1 MLQFQ
6 DVKKWLL
13 AGLAVVCGASSAH
26 AAGLTATIEADRTF
40 LADNDAAVVRVA
52 IRNDSAK
59 DLYVLR
65 WQTPVKGVQGNL
77 FDVRLDGQAVEYTGR
92 LYKHAAP
99 KAEDYLRIP
108 AGGEIGAE
116 VDLSAVYDMSRTGE
130 YTVRYRSVVQ
140 DALSGEGTRIA
151 EASALR
157 EISSNVLSLGV
168 ERDEQGRRLVQE
180 LAQGDSIGGIG
191 HVTGN
196 YLTPSYVSCTSTR
209 QSTLVTALSNAQSI
223 SLKARDY
230 LNNLP
235 STSRSTDTAY
245 KTWFGSYTSS
255 RYATVQSHYTNIYST
270 FTTKT
275 VTFYCDCT
283 DSSYAYVYANQP
295 YKIHLCNAFWNA
307 PMTGIDSKA
316 GTLVHETSHFTVVAG
331 TQDYAYGQ
339 SACKSL
345 AISNPSSAVMNAD
358 SHEYFAETR

>member
-1 MLQFQ
+1 MIRIQ

-13 AGLAVVCGASSAH
+13 VAVAAVCGASSAH
-26 AAGLTATIEADRTF
+26 AAGLSATIEADRTF
-40 LADNDAAVVRVA
+40 LADNDPAVVRVA
-52 IRNDSAK
+52 IRNDSAR

-65 WQTPVKGVQGNL
+65 WQTPVNGIEGNL
-77 FDVRLDGQAVEYTGR
+77 FDVRLEGQTVAYTGR
-92 LYKHAAP
+92 LYKRTTP
-99 KAEDYLRIP
+99 KAEDYVRIP

-116 VDLSAVYDMSRTGE
+116 VDLSAYYDMSRTGE

-140 DALSGEGTRIA
+140 DALSGVGTRISD
-151 EASALR
+151 ASGLR

-168 ERDEQGRRLVQE
+168 ERDERGRLLQQM
-180 LAQGDSIGGIG
+180 AQGTDEDHSIRNT
-191 HVTGN
+191 TGN
-196 YLTPSYVSCTSTR
+196 YLTPSYVSCSSTR
-209 QSTLVTALSNAQSI
+209 QTTLVSALSNAQTIAS
-223 SLKARDY
+223 KARNY

-235 STSRSTDTAY
+235 STSRSTDVAY
-245 KTWFGSYTSS
+245 KTWFGAYTSS
-255 RYATVQSHYTNIYST
+255 RYSTVQTHYNNIYST

-295 YKIHLCNAFWNA
+295 YRIHLCNAFWNA

-345 AISNPSSAVMNAD
+345 AISSPSSAVMNAD

>member
-1 MLQFQ
+1 MIHVK

-13 AGLAVVCGASSAH
+13 VAAAAVCGASSAQ
-26 AAGLTATIEADRTF
+26 AAGVSATIEADRTF
-40 LADNDAAVVRVA
+40 LADADPAVVRVA
-52 IRNDSAK
+52 IHNDSTR

-65 WQTPVKGVQGNL
+65 WQTPLNGVQENL
-77 FDVRLDGQAVEYTGR
+77 FDVRLDGKAVDYTGR
-92 LYKHAAP
+92 LYKRSAP
-99 KAEDYLRIP
+99 RAEDYVRIP
-108 AGGEIGAE
+108 AGGQIGAE
-116 VDLSAVYDMSRTGE
+116 VDLSSVYDMSRTGE
-130 YTVRYRSVVQ
+130 YTVRFRANVQ
-140 DALSGEGTRIA
+140 DALSGVGTRIA
-151 EASALR
+151 DASLR

-168 ERDEQGRRLVQE
+168 ERDERSRAVQQMALGSDE
-180 LAQGDSIGGIG
+180 DHGIRST
-191 HVTGN
+191 TGN
-196 YLTPSYVSCTSTR
+196 YLTPSYVSCSSTR
-209 QSTLVTALSNAQSI
+209 QSTLVSALSNAQTI
-223 SLKARDY
+223 SLRARDY

-235 STSRSTDTAY
+235 STSRSTDAAY
-245 KTWFGSYTSS
+245 KTWFGTYTSS
-255 RYATVQSHYTNIYST
+255 RYSTVQSHYNNIYST

-295 YKIHLCNAFWNA
+295 YKIHLCSAFWAA

-345 AISNPSSAVMNAD
+345 AISSPSSAVMNAD